1 MAFPFSRAEF
11 FAVFARYNDAVWPA
25 QFALYALAIAAVILA
40 LRRSSGA
47 SRAAFVILALLWLWM
62 GVVYHAGF
70 FAEVN
75 PAAIGFSAVFL
86 VQALLLFYLAT
97 QKNVVIAPHNAA
109 AGWAGASLVIL
120 GLLVYPMMSI
130 AAGHEYP
137 AQPTFGLPCPTTIF
151 TLGILVWAI
160 DTAPRRVFVIPVLW
174 SLIGTV
180 GALQLGVP
188 EDFSLALSV
197 AVVAVV
203 AFVTLARKAATS
215 DDREP
220 KRVLLGRM

>member
-1 MAFPFSRAEF
+1 MTFPFSRAEF

-40 LRRSSGA
+40 LRRSSGS
-47 SRAAFVILALLWLWM
+47 SRATFVILAALWLWM

-75 PAAIGFSAVFL
+75 PAAIVFAGVFL
-86 VQALLLFYLAT
+86 VEALLLLYLGT
-97 QKNVVIAPHNAA
+97 RRNVVIAPRNDA
-109 AGWAGASLVIL
+109 AGWAGAGLVIL
-120 GLLVYPMMSI
+120 SLVVYPMMSI

-160 DTAPRRVFVIPVLW
+160 NTSPRRVFVIPVLW
-174 SLIGTV
+174 SVVGT
-180 GALQLGVP
+180 AAAFQLGVP

-197 AVVAVV
+197 AVVAFVV
-203 AFVTLARKAATS
+203 LARTAATIG
-215 DDREP
+215 DREP